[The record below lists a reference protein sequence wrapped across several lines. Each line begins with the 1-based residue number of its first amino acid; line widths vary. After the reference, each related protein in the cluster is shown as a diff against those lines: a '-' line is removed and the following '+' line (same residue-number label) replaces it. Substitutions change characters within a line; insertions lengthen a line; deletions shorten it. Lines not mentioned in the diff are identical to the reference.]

1 MLRLSSTSPVDW
13 HHEYVVLPR
22 CCLLLPEPVP
32 EQRLLHHWLGAQ
44 GGHHVRSPRVLQ
56 AGPRSGQRTRFGS
69 TRGLTSLAC
78 PPCVQLIGT
87 TSTWFFL
94 DVAFY
99 SQNLFQSN
107 VFSIIGWVPKA
118 ATLTALDESYR
129 LARAQVG
136 TCIPAE
142 FQTLCLYSIGSFLL
156 AIQSASPGE
165 RIESS
170 VRDTLQE
177 TPREIFLRWSDPLFV
192 R

>member
-1 MLRLSSTSPVDW
+1 
-13 HHEYVVLPR
+13 VVLPG
-22 CCLLLPEPVP
+22 CCLLLPELVP
-32 EQRLLHHWLGAQ
+32 EQRLLHHRLGAQ
-44 GGHHVRSPRVLQ
+44 GGHHVRSSGVLQ

-69 TRGLTSLAC
+69 TRELTSLAC
-78 PPCVQLIGT
+78 PPCVQLVGT

-136 TCIPAE
+136 TSTPAKS
-142 FQTLCLYSIGSFLL
+142 QTLCLYSIGSFLL
-156 AIQSASPGE
+156 AIRSASPGE
-165 RIESS
+165 QIESS
-170 VRDTLQE
+170 TRETLQE
-177 TPREIFLRWSDPLFV
+177 MPREIFLQ
-192 R
+192 